1 MTDHLTIVDHPL
13 VQHKLSLM
21 REKDT
26 STKFMCIYA
35 TRLFAGELRNREDTS
50 SNFM

>member
-1 MTDHLTIVDHPL
+1 MGVPMEKITIVEHPL

-26 STKFMCIYA
+26 ST
-35 TRLFAGELRNREDTS
+35 
-50 SNFM
+50 